1 MSYQSMSIFNVSVE
15 KLFNQYEEI
24 VLCDKIL
31 GAEVENINILLNLS
45 SNPVLSSLVLIAL
58 F

>member
-1 MSYQSMSIFNVSVE
+1 MSIFNVSVE

-24 VLCDKIL
+24 VLCYKIL

-45 SNPVLSSLVLIAL
+45 SNLMLSSLVLIAL